1 MSFSRIDGFRIAGVS
16 TCVPPTR
23 IDNLDLGERYGAED
37 VRKVVSM
44 AGVRHRHVVSG
55 GLTAVDLCSEAA
67 RRLLDQLGWAPES
80 VTGLI
85 MVTQSPDH
93 FLPSSAC
100 VAHAKLGLSIECAA
114 FDMGLGCSGYPYAL
128 YIAATMLK
136 AGGQQRILVLHGETP
151 SLFVHPDDH
160 ATTLLFG
167 DAGSATALEAVP
179 AASATSATLA
189 GSASPS
195 NGVASEPASFGLFT
209 DGSGADGLIIR
220 GGAFRD
226 RTPADPRDL
235 CVRMDGAGIFN
246 FTIKRVPPLINDTL
260 AFAGLTVPDIDA
272 YIFHQSNRFIMK
284 HLMKKCGLPED
295 RVPFT
300 LEDTGNCGGPSV
312 AVTLTRSLAERER
325 DRPLR
330 LLLLGY
336 GVGLSW
342 SSAVVMLPPDAVLLH
357 GVCGPTPATPD
368 LPEAKS

>member
-23 IDNLDLGERYGAED
+23 VDNLDLGERYGAED

-44 AGVRHRHVVSG
+44 AGVRHRHVVG
-55 GLTAVDLCSEAA
+55 DELTAVDLCTEAA
-67 RRLLDQLGWAPES
+67 RRLLDRLGWAPES
-80 VTGLI
+80 ITGLI

-100 VAHAKLGLSIECAA
+100 VVHAKLGLPVECAA
-114 FDMGLGCSGYPYAL
+114 FDMGLGCSGYPYGL

-136 AGGQQRILVLHGETP
+136 AGGQQRILMLHGETP
-151 SLFVHPDDH
+151 SRFVHPDDH

-167 DAGSATALEAVP
+167 DAGSATAIE
-179 AASATSATLA
+179 AASPGGEA
-189 GSASPS
+189 
-195 NGVASEPASFGLFT
+195 ASFGLFT

-226 RTPADPRDL
+226 RNPADPRDL

-246 FTIKRVPPLINDTL
+246 FTIKRVPPLVNDTL
-260 AFAGLTVPDIDA
+260 AFAGLTVPDVDA
-272 YIFHQSNRFIMK
+272 YVFHQSNRFIMK

-300 LEDTGNCGGPSV
+300 IEDTGNCGGPSV
-312 AVTLTRSLAERER
+312 AVTLTRSLAERGR

-330 LLLLGY
+330 LMLLGY

-342 SSAVVMLPPDAVLLH
+342 SSAVVTLPPDAVLLH
-357 GVCGPTPATPD
+357 GVCAPTPSLATPD
-368 LPEAKS
+368 PSEVTP

>member
-23 IDNLDLGERYGAED
+23 VDNLDLGERYGAED

-44 AGVRHRHVVSG
+44 AGVRHRHVVG
-55 GLTAVDLCSEAA
+55 DELTAVDLCTEAA
-67 RRLLDQLGWAPES
+67 RRLLDRLGWAPES
-80 VTGLI
+80 ITGLI

-100 VAHAKLGLSIECAA
+100 VVHAKLGLPVECAA
-114 FDMGLGCSGYPYAL
+114 FDMGLGCSGYPYGL

-136 AGGQQRILVLHGETP
+136 AGGQQRILMLHGETP
-151 SLFVHPDDH
+151 SRFVHPDDH

-179 AASATSATLA
+179 A
-189 GSASPS
+189 SPD
-195 NGVASEPASFGLFT
+195 GEPASFGLFT

-226 RTPADPRDL
+226 RNPSDSRDL

-246 FTIKRVPPLINDTL
+246 FTIKRVPPLVNDTL
-260 AFAGLTVPDIDA
+260 AFAGLTVPDVDA
-272 YIFHQSNRFIMK
+272 YVFHQSNRFIMK

-300 LEDTGNCGGPSV
+300 IEDTGNCGGPSV
-312 AVTLTRSLAERER
+312 AVTLTRCLAERGR
-325 DRPLR
+325 DHPLR
-330 LLLLGY
+330 LMLLGY

-342 SSAVVMLPPDAVLLH
+342 SSAVVTLPPDAVLLH
-357 GVCGPTPATPD
+357 GLCTSAPNPATPD
-368 LPEAKS
+368 PSGVTP